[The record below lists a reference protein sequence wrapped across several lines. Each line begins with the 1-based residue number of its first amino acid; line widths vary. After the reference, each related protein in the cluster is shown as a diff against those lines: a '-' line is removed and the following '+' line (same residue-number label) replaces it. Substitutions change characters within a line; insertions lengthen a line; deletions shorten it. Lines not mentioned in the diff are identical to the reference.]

1 MPPFSVSDIERKKMK
16 SPVYSSTTITREIIM
31 LGIPLVATMLIHPLI
46 ALIDMTMMGHKND
59 TAWSAGLAVGSS
71 LFMNFFWLFGFLY
84 RSTLTHITH
93 AIALGDTQLEKLHRE
108 FAQDWTELARN
119 SGRKFTPSVAHEP
132 EQSAFDFGDI
142 EYQEHLSKLP
152 FKETG

>member
-1 MPPFSVSDIERKKMK
+1 MLLKEEQMLKLQIEFVS
-16 SPVYSSTTITREIIM
+16 S
-31 LGIPLVATMLIHPLI
+31 
-46 ALIDMTMMGHKND
+46 
-59 TAWSAGLAVGSS
+59 
-71 LFMNFFWLFGFLY
+71 
-84 RSTLTHITH
+84 
-93 AIALGDTQLEKLHRE
+93 
-108 FAQDWTELARN
+108 WTGLARN